1 MSRVAERTP
10 REAFESFARV
20 RALGMLRAAMT
31 PNTELYAFWLAAG
44 CFCFGLMSCSTEAR
58 RRLEPQGAPLA
69 ASAPTSSASASG
81 AEAAPSAIPSAA
93 IPSAAIP
100 SAAIPSAAI
109 PSAATPSAATPS
121 AGPQLFD
128 AAGVLLPQ
136 TDARPSDDSGAFL
149 ARMERLAAAIIEDD
163 PARAADVFF
172 PKPAYAVVKAIAK
185 PDADWQA
192 RLYRAFERDVHEY
205 HRALGKNPGT
215 FRFAGISVPSARAKF
230 MRPGSEGN
238 RLGYWRVT
246 RSRLEL
252 KAQSGEARS
261 FEVTSLISWRGEWYV
276 VHLHGFG
283 S

>member
-1 MSRVAERTP
+1 MGLVLERTL
-10 REAFESFARV
+10 EAAFESFARV
-20 RALGMLRAAMT
+20 RGLGMLLAAMT
-31 PNTELYAFWLAAG
+31 LNPERCAVWLSAG
-44 CFCFGLMSCSTEAR
+44 CFCLGLMSCSTDAR

-69 ASAPTSSASASG
+69 ASAPTSSAPASSSHD
-81 AEAAPSAIPSAA
+81 APSATPSAA
-93 IPSAAIP
+93 A
-100 SAAIPSAAI
+100 

-121 AGPQLFD
+121 AATPSAATPSTGPQLFD
-128 AAGVLLPQ
+128 DAGALLPQ
-136 TDARPSDDSGAFL
+136 TDARPSDDGSAFL
-149 ARMERLAAAIIEDD
+149 ARMERLAAAIIADD

-185 PDADWQA
+185 PDADWEA

-252 KAQSGEARS
+252 KAESGEARS
-261 FEVTSLISWRGEWYV
+261 LEVTSLISWRGEWYV